1 MIRNNRIGCVH
12 LSFSRTYVHLLQ
24 FCHVVSFPSVHS
36 RTRDQ
41 GSLKSQLLQLLKAV
55 SNHRSAWPFHEPVD
69 TTVVVDYLDHIKEP
83 VDLQLISKRIDNG
96 TYISKAAFKT
106 DLDKMCK
113 NCMHYNT
120 PDTNYYKY
128 VCGHVVIA
136 AVPVPFDSN
145 ASFDCPELLWI
156 SANLFSLESTS
167 ESKSS
172 HCTQMCLYMCVCAHF
187 ETQLCCTEVALCYV
201 ARPFQFLKTQP
212 HGG

>member
-1 MIRNNRIGCVH
+1 MRPLVN
-12 LSFSRTYVHLLQ
+12 LSCNC
-24 FCHVVSFPSVHS
+24 FCCSFADVISLVCAC

-96 TYISKAAFKT
+96 TYISKAAFKA

-113 NCMHYNT
+113 NCMIYNT

-128 VCGHVVIA
+128 VSNVLQWLVLSVYSLQIA
-136 AVPVPFDSN
+136 IVS
-145 ASFDCPELLWI
+145 
-156 SANLFSLESTS
+156 LFQS
-167 ESKSS
+167 
-172 HCTQMCLYMCVCAHF
+172 C
-187 ETQLCCTEVALCYV
+187 
-201 ARPFQFLKTQP
+201 
-212 HGG
+212 HGSPRVY